1 MDQMLNQLFQA
12 PKIEDA
18 KCVLC
23 VQPHSDDNEIG
34 MGATIK
40 KLVDMGCEI
49 HYLTVTDGRLGT
61 ENVNQD
67 LNELVKIRREEAINA
82 AKLLGVNNFH
92 FFDYKDG
99 SLTDSRELSYRISE
113 LIRTIKSDYV
123 FVCDPNNKYEAH
135 LDHIIVGQAVSQAV
149 LSSSLA
155 YYPEDTKTSPFQ
167 VNAIG
172 YYFTATPNTFVD
184 ISSEV
189 SYQFDAMA
197 MHKSQFNDQLFY
209 LFKSYLLN
217 QYKEFAKDR
226 GNEFSQGLKLL
237 RPQHLH
243 CIIEASNI

>member
-172 YYFTATPNTFVD
+172 YYFTSAPNTFVD

>member
-1 MDQMLNQLFQA
+1 MDQMLSQLFQA
-12 PKIEDA
+12 PKLDDA

-40 KLVDMGCEI
+40 KLADMGCEI

-61 ENVNQD
+61 EDVNQD

-82 AKLLGVNNFH
+82 AKILGVNNFH

-99 SLTDSRELSYRISE
+99 SLKDTRELSYKISE

-155 YYPEDTKTSPFQ
+155 YYPEDTKTSPFE
-167 VNAIG
+167 VSAIG
-172 YYFTATPNTFVD
+172 YYFTSAPNTFID
-184 ISSEV
+184 ISNEV
-189 SYQFDAMA
+189 SYQFDAMEV
-197 MHKSQFNDQLFY
+197 HKSQFNDQLLY

-217 QYKEFAKDR
+217 QYKEYAKDSE
-226 GNEFSQGLKLL
+226 NELSQGLKLL
-237 RPQHLH
+237 RPLHLH